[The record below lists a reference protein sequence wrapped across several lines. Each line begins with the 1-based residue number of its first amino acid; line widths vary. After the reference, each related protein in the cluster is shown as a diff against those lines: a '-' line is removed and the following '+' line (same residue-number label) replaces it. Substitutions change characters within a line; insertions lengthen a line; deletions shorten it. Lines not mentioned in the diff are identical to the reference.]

1 MTRTGT
7 AALERGLNL
16 LLEVAQSDI
25 GGATLTA
32 LVKRSGLPRST
43 VFRLLDCLVRE
54 GLLHKDISR
63 TYHLGSKIYD
73 LGLLASHRFDLSGYS
88 FAVLRQLA
96 ETLGDT
102 IFLNRRSGLDMVCI
116 ERIEGPNSRQPLTMS
131 VGTRR
136 AIGLGA
142 GGLALLSALDAKE
155 AEAVLKANHARYL
168 AYYGT
173 SLTAKL
179 KHRVEIARR
188 LGYAVN
194 DGLKTRGVSGIGV
207 GITSPD
213 LVPILSLSVVA
224 PMSRISQLGAAAI
237 AKELTAASKEIAASL
252 IDRNARSR
260 DGHGS
265 TSVSYSQ

>member
-7 AALERGLNL
+7 AALERGLSL

-25 GGATLTA
+25 GGATLSM
-32 LVKRSGLPRST
+32 LVKRSGMPRST

-54 GLLHKDISR
+54 GLLHKDASR

-88 FAVLRQLA
+88 FAVLRRLA

-102 IFLNRRSGLDMVCI
+102 VFLNRRSGLDMVCI
-116 ERIEGPNSRQPLTMS
+116 ERIEGPNSVKILTMS

-136 AIGLGA
+136 PIGLGA

-155 AEAVLKANHARYL
+155 ADAVLKANHARYL
-168 AYYGT
+168 AYYGS
-173 SLTAKL
+173 SLTATL
-179 KHRVEIARR
+179 KHRVQIARR

-194 DGLKTRGVSGIGV
+194 DGLMTQGVSGVGV

-213 LVPILSLSVVA
+213 LVPILSLSIVA
-224 PMSRISQLGAAAI
+224 TKSRIKQLGAAAI
-237 AKELTAASKEIAASL
+237 AKELTIASGEIADNL
-252 IDRNARSR
+252 LNRNA
-260 DGHGS
+260 
-265 TSVSYSQ
+265 